1 MEFTKYDTFGD
12 YHWQEYEGKNSHE
25 PEFAYKD
32 QVDFVVD
39 WVKEKNGLDIGCGD
53 GLITSKLGFRGIDSS
68 KRGIELAQEHGVKA
82 EVGDV
87 YNLGD
92 IKEPVVYFGDTL
104 EHLEFPDKAMEE
116 IGRITG
122 LIYIATPHSED
133 GVVEEF
139 GYTAWNP
146 NKLTDFMIG
155 HGWEEVSQI
164 VRNKVIYGKY
174 KKA

>member
-12 YHWQEYEGKNSHE
+12 YHWQEYEGLNSKE
-25 PEFAYKD
+25 PEFAYKKH
-32 QVDFVVD
+32 VDFVVG
-39 WVKEKNGLDIGCGD
+39 WVKEKDGLDIGCGD
-53 GLITSKLGFRGIDSS
+53 GLITSKLSFRGIDTSI
-68 KRGIELAQEHGVKA
+68 KGIELAKQHGVQA

-92 IKEPVVYFGDTL
+92 RKESVVYLGDTL
-104 EHLEFPDKAMEE
+104 EHLEHPDMAIEE
-116 IGRITG
+116 IGRITN
-122 LIYIATPHSED
+122 LTYIATPHSED

-146 NKLTDFMIG
+146 DKLTDFMKQ
-155 HGWEEVSQI
+155 HGWEELSREVI
-164 VRNKVIYGKY
+164 NKVIYGKY